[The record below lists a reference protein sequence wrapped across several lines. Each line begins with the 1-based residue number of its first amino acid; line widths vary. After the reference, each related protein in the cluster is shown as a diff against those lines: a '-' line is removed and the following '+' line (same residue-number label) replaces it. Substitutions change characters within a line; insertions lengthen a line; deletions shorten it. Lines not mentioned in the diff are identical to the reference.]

1 MEKDEQERKQQEK
14 MQKAK
19 EKQMLNERA
28 KQRASMRTK
37 RYTYDF
43 KGTIM
48 YLNKFQKDKLP
59 PS

>member
-1 MEKDEQERKQQEK
+1 

-43 KGTIM
+43 KGQIM

-59 PS
+59 PSQYKARFSLSIFL